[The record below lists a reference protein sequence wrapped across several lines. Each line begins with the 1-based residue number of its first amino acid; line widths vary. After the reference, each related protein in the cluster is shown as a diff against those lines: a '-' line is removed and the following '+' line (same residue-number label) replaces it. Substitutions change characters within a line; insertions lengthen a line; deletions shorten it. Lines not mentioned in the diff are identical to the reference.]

1 MLLYNENNDIMH
13 NLAGQFAF
21 KVDVKGTKRNF
32 DNEFDILDFN
42 NVCYVFE
49 QIGDEAHDEYHKY
62 WIYLS
67 DDVSYELRY
76 DYDTE
81 IWILV
86 KNTEEETVFLEEE
99 DFNYFDSMYEK
110 LTFKI
115 KLDSGLTE
123 KQTTKKNKI

>member
-1 MLLYNENNDIMH
+1 MLLYNENNDIIH

-123 KQTTKKNKI
+123 KQTTRKTKI